1 MLLGKSARNNDN
13 EADKAEKP
21 IVTGAIYIKLDETLE
36 NKAGQ
41 PYVVKV
47 DYYGG
52 NMKADD
58 AVNGGSYIDLCHNSS
73 AGNNTKVRNTY
84 GTTWQLNAD
93 ATMYH
98 ELPEADFA
106 ENIGS
111 CGADFRLETWTGAT
125 LRIRRISVLSY
136 EPLEIPEMT
145 EVDPGKTIA
154 TGDFGDLWERHRKLT
169 NGVLTGVV
177 QGNGLSLV
185 TTESTGNTRG
195 SNILEDGYLLLGKEA
210 RQNDNPADMASKPK
224 VTGAAYF
231 KLDTAIA
238 DKEKQAYAVKI
249 EYFGGGLSVDRG
261 SYIDFCYNSQ
271 DGTANKKERNTYGD
285 TYNSGSVE
293 TMYYLIPNA
302 DFAEDVG
309 GCKADFRLETWTGAQ
324 LKLRSVSVVAYDPA
338 EITDKADAPALFENS
353 EAVAGIDF
361 SNIDAPAFDPYT
373 DEILNGE
380 IVFDGLTIL
389 TNVDNNNSRASNR
402 VTSDGYML
410 LGKAARINTLTG
422 TGANQGRIYV
432 RLDEDAEMKAGKRY
446 VVKVEY
452 LDTLAATVPD
462 ATYGIASES
471 NQINAGSYL
480 ELHYSDGNGKNDL
493 AKKLTFGD
501 GNFNTDTVRTMYF
514 LLPDAVFEG
523 KVADGGMNKGAIS
536 GWIRTATE
544 LN

>member
-1 MLLGKSARNNDN
+1 MLKKAKSGLALALSFAMLLTSIGLTSSADDETGAETNNLEIVRFDPTELDWNGKEVAYIDFSDIAAGDVPASGELEGYGLSVLTNESTGNTRASNVVENGYMLLGKSARNNDN

-154 TGDFGDLWERHRKLT
+154 TGDFGDLMGEATDKLT

-210 RQNDNPADMASKPK
+210 RQNDNPADD
-224 VTGAAYF
+224 G
-231 KLDTAIA
+231 
-238 DKEKQAYAVKI
+238 I
-249 EYFGGGLSVDRG
+249 E
-261 SYIDFCYNSQ
+261 
-271 DGTANKKERNTYGD
+271 AK
-285 TYNSGSVE
+285 
-293 TMYYLIPNA
+293 
-302 DFAEDVG
+302 
-309 GCKADFRLETWTGAQ
+309 
-324 LKLRSVSVVAYDPA
+324 
-338 EITDKADAPALFENS
+338 
-353 EAVAGIDF
+353 
-361 SNIDAPAFDPYT
+361 
-373 DEILNGE
+373 
-380 IVFDGLTIL
+380 
-389 TNVDNNNSRASNR
+389 SNR
-402 VTSDGYML
+402 GC
-410 LGKAARINTLTG
+410 
-422 TGANQGRIYV
+422 
-432 RLDEDAEMKAGKRY
+432 
-446 VVKVEY
+446 
-452 LDTLAATVPD
+452 
-462 ATYGIASES
+462 
-471 NQINAGSYL
+471 
-480 ELHYSDGNGKNDL
+480 
-493 AKKLTFGD
+493 
-501 GNFNTDTVRTMYF
+501 
-514 LLPDAVFEG
+514 VFQ
-523 KVADGGMNKGAIS
+523 A
-536 GWIRTATE
+536 
-544 LN
+544 